1 MENELDVEGYIEKI
15 ELELEP
21 SPNVSNIWVR
31 PAEEFR
37 FKETNIEGASCSC
50 ILVGEGSIGTS
61 VRRRAQIL
69 SLGDGGLL
77 SCKAENLAGVCSSLF
92 VQLKIGHGRVR
103 FYFHI
108 DELDNENFHIH
119 RMTVL
124 K

>member
-1 MENELDVEGYIEKI
+1 MENELYVEGYIEKI

-50 ILVGEGSIGTS
+50 ILVGEGSTGTS

-69 SLGDGGLL
+69 SLRDDGLFLCETNKLTSDWQVLL
-77 SCKAENLAGVCSSLF
+77 VQVKAAHC
-92 VQLKIGHGRVR
+92 RVR
-103 FYFHI
+103 FYLHGE
-108 DELDNENFHIH
+108 DSLCLHK
-119 RMTVL
+119 MTIL
-124 K
+124 G